1 MLSGLRTMRV
11 YIKPQVR
18 VVRLEPSALLAA
30 SQDDERVEFVFHT
43 HTPSIWEDDVDRVI
57 E

>member
-1 MLSGLRTMRV
+1 MRV
-11 YIKPQVR
+11 YIKPQVS

-43 HTPSIWEDDVDRVI
+43 HTPSIWEEDVDKVI